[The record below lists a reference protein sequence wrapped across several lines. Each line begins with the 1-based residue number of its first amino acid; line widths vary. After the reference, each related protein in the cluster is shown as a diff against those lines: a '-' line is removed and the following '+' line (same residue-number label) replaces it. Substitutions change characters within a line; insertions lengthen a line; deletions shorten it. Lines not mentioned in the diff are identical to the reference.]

1 VIDGSVWH
9 RTGDVGHLDLDDN
22 LWIEGRVVH
31 LVHTLDGAVSPVP
44 IEVAA
49 ETVPGVR
56 RAAAVGVG
64 PLGVQQ
70 VVVVVEDEH
79 DAQASPALA
88 AAVRAAVAPQLVA
101 AVWCGP
107 LPVDIR
113 HNAKIDRTALAATME
128 RRLSGRSR

>member
-1 VIDGSVWH
+1 M
-9 RTGDVGHLDLDDN
+9 
-22 LWIEGRVVH
+22 
-31 LVHTLDGAVSPVP
+31 HTLEGAVSPVP
-44 IEVAA
+44 IEVSA

-64 PLGVQQ
+64 PSGVQQ

-79 DAQASPALA
+79 DAQASPELA
-88 AAVRAAVAPQLVA
+88 AAVRAAVAPQVVA

-113 HNAKIDRTALAATME
+113 HNAKIDRTALAVTME